1 MATTKRN
8 HSICRWTF
16 NAGKGG
22 FVPGD
27 MRPSWSGENLP
38 TAKVPGLIRR
48 EIAPRLPDHIQ
59 LGFELHYDAEVN
71 EGNVAAV
78 VDAMGEAGL
87 ALAMSTPGAH
97 AHFAYGGICSMD
109 PRERAAAGD
118 LGKKVLDLTYGP
130 LRPVWHADKALAP
143 SVVLWN
149 GSWGY
154 DLATVA
160 VREMHRHMRTGLA
173 EFCKYEKSLGEELYI
188 VIEPKPNEGHPAML
202 LPTVASAILVWRL
215 VEEEHGVS
223 RAKKGV
229 NKEIGHS
236 EMVGLDHVYDTVEE
250 IEAGTLHHTHL
261 NSQGY
266 NDGLHLG
273 GPGKYD
279 IDFGTQITAM
289 NIAMAGVM
297 LDAGYGRWMGHD
309 MQARPY
315 DDEAQGIDRVVRS
328 VLSWDA
334 CEQAASRLD
343 KGALLAALSDR
354 RTGAAEDIM
363 RSALMDA
370 HQTFDRMYKG

>member
-1 MATTKRN
+1 MSKPRN

-27 MRPSWSGENLP
+27 ARPAWSPENLP
-38 TAKVPGLIRR
+38 TEAVPGLIRSR
-48 EIAPRLPDHIQ
+48 IANRLPEHIQ

-71 EGNVAAV
+71 EKNVAAV
-78 VDAMGEAGL
+78 ADAMVDAKL
-87 ALAMSTPGAH
+87 PLAMSTPGAH
-97 AHFAYGGICSMD
+97 AHFAYGGICSLD
-109 PRERAAAGD
+109 PDERARAGE
-118 LGKKVLDLTYGP
+118 LGQKVIDLTYGP
-130 LRPVWHADKALAP
+130 LRKTWHSDPALAP

-154 DLATVA
+154 DMATIG
-160 VREMHRHMRTGLA
+160 VREMHKHMRQGLA
-173 EFCKYEKSLGEELYI
+173 DFCRYEQSKGGELYI

-236 EMVGLDHVYDTVEE
+236 EMIGLDHVYDTVEE
-250 IEAGTLHHTHL
+250 IVAGTLHHIHL

-289 NIAMAGVM
+289 NIGMAG
-297 LDAGYGRWMGHD
+297 LIGDAGYGRWLGHD

-315 DDEAQGIDRVVRS
+315 DNEEQGIDRVVRS

-334 CEQAASRLD
+334 CEQAAARLD
-343 KGALLAALSDR
+343 TGALMSALAAR
-354 RTGAAEDIM
+354 KTATAEDLL
-363 RSALMDA
+363 RAALIDA
-370 HQTFDRMYKG
+370 QQTFDRMYA